1 MHMTVTVIHSFA
13 NQEAVYF
20 VVGFFL
26 ISAGVKFTLD
36 VLDRLR
42 K

>member
-1 MHMTVTVIHSFA
+1 MHVTVTHIIA
-13 NQEAVYF
+13 NQDAVYF